1 MATYPKN
8 PQDSETTPKENIPGV
23 PDYGWRVKLDY
34 ECKTKCTPFTKP
46 RLSQIP
52 SLIGLS
58 LRYMKVWVKTRR
70 QGRRLFIDHLDQ
82 VEHKS
87 MYGCP
92 LGGIGCGTVG
102 RGFRGE
108 FCRFQMLPGLYEHQ
122 TVQANQFILCIRKNG
137 KTVYQKVL
145 TGRKG
150 KHLKAWEW
158 GFPAA
163 NATYH
168 ALYPRAWTVYDIP
181 EYKLR
186 LVCRQISPV
195 FPHDYKET
203 SFPMGVFAWSV
214 ENNGSEPLDVSIV
227 FTFKNG
233 TGSKTDSV
241 GECQNE
247 AFESD
252 AEGTQVTG
260 VLIRH
265 SLRDI
270 KCTYGIAAANKEDV
284 HVSHKLHFDPKG
296 NGRVLWDDLAE
307 DGQLNSTPENQSRG
321 RDSVPKT
328 VITLFFLLLVRLVRA
343 LANLILPPASP
354 DKPQRKGQESAVA
367 VCSQVTVPPSSK
379 KEMDFTL
386 TWDMP
391 VVHFKNKE
399 KLYGRRYGRWFGYKN
414 DACPRMC
421 SYALQHYSSWEQKIE
436 AWQNPILQNSN
447 LPAWYK
453 SALFNEL
460 YYVSDGGTIW
470 ADPLERKDGELC
482 ISKDP
487 SEAAVIQEYS
497 KFAYLEGH
505 EYRMYNTYDV
515 HHYASF
521 SLIMLWPKIQLS
533 LQYDIAK
540 AVMSEDATPIQF
552 CMEGMRGIKKKG
564 NSVPHDIGDPEDE
577 PWTCL
582 NAYIIH
588 PTCEWKDLNLKF
600 VLQTYRDFSITKD
613 EEYLRNMYPVAKTV
627 MEIAE
632 KWDTDGDGLIENS
645 GFADQTFDA
654 WSMTGASAYCGG
666 MWLATLRMMIEM
678 GKVLGNEEDVKKYTE
693 ILDKG
698 KVSFEAKVWNGKYY
712 NYDSNPSGGHHDSIM
727 SDQLAG
733 QWFLTASGL
742 ADTSIFPED
751 HVQSALET
759 VYKFNVKGFGNGNMG
774 AINGAR
780 PDGGQDIT
788 SCQSEEFWVGVTYSL
803 GANMIQQGM
812 VEEGFQTAWG
822 AYHVCWEW
830 YGLAFQTPEAYM
842 MDKHYRSLG
851 YMRPLAIW
859 SMQWALEKFQ
869 PQLMSS

>member
-1 MATYPKN
+1 M
-8 PQDSETTPKENIPGV
+8 
-23 PDYGWRVKLDY
+23 
-34 ECKTKCTPFTKP
+34 
-46 RLSQIP
+46 
-52 SLIGLS
+52 
-58 LRYMKVWVKTRR
+58 
-70 QGRRLFIDHLDQ
+70 FIDHLDQ

-87 MYGCP
+87 IYGCP

-102 RGFRGE
+102 RGYRGE
-108 FCRFQMLPGLYEHQ
+108 FCRFQMLPGLYDHHI
-122 TVQANQFILCIRKNG
+122 VQANQFILCIRKNG

-145 TGRKG
+145 TGRKA
-150 KHLKAWEW
+150 KHLKSWDW
-158 GFPAA
+158 GFPTQD
-163 NATYH
+163 ATYH
-168 ALYPRAWTVYDIP
+168 ALYPRAWTVYNIP

-214 ENNGSEPLDVSIV
+214 ENNGSEALDISIV

-233 TGSKTDSV
+233 TGSKDDAL
-241 GECQNE
+241 GACHNE
-247 AFESD
+247 PFESD
-252 AEGTQVTG
+252 AEGKPVSG
-260 VLIRH
+260 VLIHH
-265 SLRDI
+265 SLRDLR
-270 KCTYGIAAANKEDV
+270 CTYAIATETKEDV
-284 HVSHKLHFDPKG
+284 NVSHKLHFDPKG
-296 NGRVLWDDLAE
+296 NGRLLWDDLAE
-307 DGQLNSTPENQSRG
+307 DGRLESTPESQTQVRHN
-321 RDSVPKT
+321 VPMAMF
-328 VITLFFLLLVRLVRA
+328 VLFLHILVRLIRI
-343 LANLILPPASP
+343 LANLILPPPGP
-354 DKPQRKGQESAVA
+354 DKPPRKGHESAAA
-367 VCSQVTVPPSSK
+367 VCAQTTVPPGGK

-399 KLYGRRYGRWFGYKN
+399 KLYGRRYGRWFGYKG

-421 SYALQHYSSWEQKIE
+421 SYALENYPSWEQKIE
-436 AWQNPILQNSN
+436 DWQTPILQNSN

-470 ADPLERKDGELC
+470 ADPLERKDGALC
-482 ISKDP
+482 IYKD
-487 SEAAVIQEYS
+487 SNDSDIIHEYS

-521 SLIMLWPKIQLS
+521 SLIMLWPKLQLS
-533 LQYDIAK
+533 LQYDMAK
-540 AVMSEDATPIQF
+540 AVISEDTTPIKF
-552 CMEGMRGIKKKG
+552 CMNGVRGVKKKG
-564 NSVPHDIGDPEDE
+564 KSVPHDVGDPEDE
-577 PWTCL
+577 PWGRL

-600 VLQTYRDFSITKD
+600 VLQTYRDFSVTKD
-613 EEYLRNMYPVAKTV
+613 KEYLQNMYPVAQTV
-627 MEIAE
+627 MEIAQT
-632 KWDTDGDGLIENS
+632 WDKDGDGIIDNG

-666 MWLATLRMMIEM
+666 MWLAALKIMIEM
-678 GKVLGNEEDVKKYTE
+678 AGILGHADDITKYTE

-698 KVSFEAKVWNGKYY
+698 KASYETKVWNGTYY

-727 SDQLAG
+727 ADQLSG
-733 QWFLTASGL
+733 HWYLKASGL
-742 ADTSIFPED
+742 ADDSIFPPD
-751 HVQSALET
+751 HVRSALET

-780 PDGGQDIT
+780 PDGSADIS

-803 GANMIQQGM
+803 SANMIQEGLI
-812 VEEGFQTAWG
+812 EEAFQTAWG

-859 SMQWALEKFQ
+859 SMQFALEKFQ
-869 PQLMSS
+869 PQLLSS